1 MTKSIIKK
9 LFIKLSKI
17 LGFEIIDQSDFSSP
31 TLQKELNEDLSIINQ
46 KSIVLPLGEVKITK
60 KVNSVLIIF
69 RTNTDVE
76 IWDQN
81 KKRLF
86 EEPKIQY
93 SLRALKSL
101 IKTVNFSKTK
111 YPNIKFKTI
120 IVDDKSKEENLDKL
134 KKLTDESDLD
144 MSITSLNHEKYK
156 DIIKQQKNDQTFSNL
171 ASLLQSFELGKEH
184 GEDLVFFVEDDYLH
198 FEPMMEEMI
207 ASYER
212 IASQVNKDIF
222 MCPADYPYLYMN
234 NEKTNILIGNKRHW
248 RTINQTLC
256 TFMTTKSLLD
266 KYWDNFYNT
275 CLDRNDPFEKH
286 LNEIYTKEFCIS
298 PLKSLSLHLTNVN
311 SSYGL
316 SPFINYK
323 KLWDEN
329 EVTNA

>member
-1 MTKSIIKK
+1 MKKSIIKR
-9 LFIKLSKI
+9 LFIKLSKV
-17 LGFEIIDQSDFSSP
+17 LGYEIIDQSDFSSP
-31 TLQKELNEDLSIINQ
+31 TLQKELNEDLSIINE

-86 EEPKIQY
+86 EEPKIEY

-101 IKTVNFSKTK
+101 IRSINFSKTK

-120 IVDDKSKEENLDKL
+120 IVDDKSKEENLNKL
-134 KKLTDESDLD
+134 KKLIDGSGLD
-144 MSITSLNHEKYK
+144 ISITPLNHDKYK
-156 DIIKQQKNDQTFSNL
+156 DTIKQQKNDQTFSNL

-329 EVTNA
+329 KY

>member
-1 MTKSIIKK
+1 MKKSIIKK
-9 LFIKLSKI
+9 LFIKLSKV
-17 LGFEIIDQSDFSSP
+17 LGYELIDQSDFKSP
-31 TLQKELNEDLSIINQ
+31 TLQKELNEDLSIINK

-60 KVNSVLIIF
+60 RVNSVLVIF
-69 RTNTDVE
+69 RTNTDIE

-86 EEPKIQY
+86 EEPKIEY
-93 SLRALKSL
+93 SLRALNSL
-101 IKTVNFSKTK
+101 IRSINFSKSK
-111 YPNIKFKTI
+111 YPNINFQTI
-120 IVDDKSKEENLDKL
+120 IVDDKSKEENLNKL
-134 KKLTDESDLD
+134 KKLIDGSGLD
-144 MSITSLNHEKYK
+144 ISIISLNHDKYK
-156 DIIKQQKNDQTFSNL
+156 NTIKQQVNDQTFSNL

-184 GEDLVFFVEDDYLH
+184 GDDLIFFVEDDYLH

-212 IASQVNKDIF
+212 IASQVNKEIF
-222 MCPADYPYLYMN
+222 MCPTDYPYLYMN

-256 TFMTTKSLLD
+256 TFMTTKLLLD
-266 KYWDNFYNT
+266 KYWDNFKNT

-286 LNEIYTKEFCIS
+286 LNEIYKSEFCVS

-316 SPFINYK
+316 SPFIDYK

-329 EVTNA
+329 Q

>member
-1 MTKSIIKK
+1 MKKNIIKK
-9 LFIKLSKI
+9 LFIKLSKA
-17 LGFEIIDQSDFSSP
+17 LGYEIIDQSEFSSP
-31 TLQKELNEDLSIINQ
+31 TLQKELNEDLSIINE

-86 EEPKIQY
+86 EEPKIEY

-101 IKTVNFSKTK
+101 IRSINFSKTK

-120 IVDDKSKEENLDKL
+120 IVDDKSKDENLNKL
-134 KKLTDESDLD
+134 KKLIDRSGLD
-144 MSITSLNHEKYK
+144 MGITPLNHDKYK
-156 DIIKQQKNDQTFSNL
+156 DTIKQQKNDQTFSNL

-184 GEDLVFFVEDDYLH
+184 ADDLVFFIEDDYLH

-212 IASQVNKDIF
+212 IASQVNKEIF

-275 CLDRNDPFEKH
+275 CLNRNDPFEKY
-286 LNEIYTKEFCIS
+286 LNEIYTQEFCIS
-298 PLKSLSLHLTNVN
+298 PLKSLALHLTNIN

-329 EVTNA
+329 KY

>member
-1 MTKSIIKK
+1 MKKNIIKR
-9 LFIKLSKI
+9 LFIKLSKV
-17 LGFEIIDQSDFSSP
+17 LGYEIIDQNDFSSP
-31 TLQKELNEDLSIINQ
+31 TLQKELNKDLSTINE

-86 EEPKIQY
+86 EEPKVEY
-93 SLRALKSL
+93 SLKALKSL
-101 IKTVNFSKTK
+101 IKSINFSKTK

-120 IVDDKSKEENLDKL
+120 IVDDKSKEENLNKL
-134 KKLTDESDLD
+134 KKLIGGSSLD
-144 MSITSLNHEKYK
+144 ISINPLKHDKYK
-156 DIIKQQKNDQTFSNL
+156 ETIKVQKNDQTFSNL
-171 ASLLQSFELGKEH
+171 ASLLQSFELGKKL
-184 GEDLVFFVEDDYLH
+184 GEDLIFFVEDDYLH

-286 LNEIYTKEFCIS
+286 LNEIYKNEFCIS
-298 PLKSLSLHLTNVN
+298 PLKSLSLHLTNIN

-316 SPFINYK
+316 SPFIDYK
-323 KLWDEN
+323 DIWDEN
-329 EVTNA
+329 

>member
-1 MTKSIIKK
+1 MKKNIIKK
-9 LFIKLSKI
+9 LFIKLSKV
-17 LGFEIIDQSDFSSP
+17 LGYEIIDQSDFSSP
-31 TLQKELNEDLSIINQ
+31 TLQKQLNEDLSIINE

-60 KVNSVLIIF
+60 KINSVLIIF

-81 KKRLF
+81 KRRLY
-86 EEPKIQY
+86 EQPKIEY
-93 SLRALKSL
+93 SLRALNSL
-101 IKTVNFSKTK
+101 IKSVNFSKTK
-111 YPNIKFKTI
+111 YPNIKFKII
-120 IVDDKSKEENLDKL
+120 IVDDKSKEENLNKL
-134 KKLTDESDLD
+134 KKLMDGSGLD
-144 MSITSLNHEKYK
+144 ISITPLNHDKYK
-156 DIIKQQKNDQTFSNL
+156 DTIKQQKNDQTFSNL
-171 ASLLQSFELGKEH
+171 ASLLQSFELGKEY
-184 GEDLVFFVEDDYLH
+184 GEDLIFFVEDDYLH

-212 IASQVNKDIF
+212 IASQINKDVF

-256 TFMTTKSLLD
+256 TFLTTKSLLD

-316 SPFINYK
+316 SPFIDYK
-323 KLWDEN
+323 KLWEEN
-329 EVTNA
+329 

>member
-1 MTKSIIKK
+1 MKKSIIKK
-9 LFIKLSKI
+9 LFIKLSKV
-17 LGFEIIDQSDFSSP
+17 LGYEIIDQSNFSSP
-31 TLQKELNEDLSIINQ
+31 TLQKELNKDLSIINE
-46 KSIVLPLGEVKITK
+46 KSIVLPLGEVRVTK

-69 RTNTDVE
+69 RTNTDVV

-86 EEPKIQY
+86 EQPKIEY
-93 SLRALKSL
+93 SLRALSSL
-101 IKTVNFSKTK
+101 IKSINFSKAK
-111 YPNIKFKTI
+111 YPNIKFKTMI
-120 IVDDKSKEENLDKL
+120 IDDKSNQENLSKI
-134 KKLTDESDLD
+134 KKITDGSDLD
-144 MSITSLNHEKYK
+144 ITVTSLNHKKYK
-156 DIIKQQKNDQTFSNL
+156 NIIKQQKNNQTFSNL
-171 ASLLQSFELGKEH
+171 ASLLQSFELGKEY
-184 GEDLVFFVEDDYLH
+184 GKDLIFFVEDDYLH

-212 IASQVNKDIF
+212 TASQVNRDIF
-222 MCPADYPYLYMN
+222 MCPADYPYLCMN

-256 TFMTTKSLLD
+256 TFMTTKTLLD

-286 LNEIYTKEFCIS
+286 LNEIYVKEFCIS

-329 EVTNA
+329 

>member
-1 MTKSIIKK
+1 MKKSIIKK
-9 LFIKLSKI
+9 LFIKLSKV
-17 LGFEIIDQSDFSSP
+17 LGYEIIDQSDFSSP
-31 TLQKELNEDLSIINQ
+31 TLEKQLNEDLSIINE
-46 KSIVLPLGEVKITK
+46 KSIILPLGEVKITK

-81 KKRLF
+81 KRRLF
-86 EEPKIQY
+86 EQPKIEY
-93 SLRALKSL
+93 SLKALNSL
-101 IKTVNFSKTK
+101 IKSVNFSKTK

-120 IVDDKSKEENLDKL
+120 IVDDKSKEENLNKL
-134 KKLTDESDLD
+134 KKLIDGSGLD
-144 MSITSLNHEKYK
+144 ISITPLNHEKYK
-156 DIIKQQKNDQTFSNL
+156 DKIKQQKKEQTFSNL

-184 GEDLVFFVEDDYLH
+184 GEDLVFFIEDDYLH
-198 FEPMMEEMI
+198 FEPMMEELI

-256 TFMTTKSLLD
+256 TFLTTKSLLD

-275 CLDRNDPFEKH
+275 CLDRHEPFEKH

-316 SPFINYK
+316 SPFIDYK
-323 KLWDEN
+323 KLWEEN
-329 EVTNA
+329 

>member
-1 MTKSIIKK
+1 MKK
-9 LFIKLSKI
+9 LFIKIARL
-17 LGFEIIDQSDFSSP
+17 LGYEIIDQNNFVSP
-31 TLQKELNEDLSIINQ
+31 TLGKDLDDDLSLINR
-46 KSIVLPLGEVKITK
+46 KSIILPLGEVKITK
-60 KVNSVLIIF
+60 KVNSILIIF
-69 RTNTDVE
+69 RTNTNVE

-86 EEPKIQY
+86 EKPKIEY
-93 SLRALKSL
+93 SLRSLNSL
-101 IKTVNFSKTK
+101 IKSINFCKKK

-120 IVDDKSKEENLDKL
+120 IVDDKSKEENLNKI
-134 KKLTDESDLD
+134 KKLTKKSGLD
-144 MSITSLNHEKYK
+144 VKITSLNHEKYK
-156 DIIKQQKNDQTFSNL
+156 ETIKQQKNDQTFSNL
-171 ASLLQSFELGKEH
+171 ASLLQSFQLGKEL
-184 GEDLVFFVEDDYLH
+184 GEDLVFFIEDDYLH
-198 FEPMMEEMI
+198 FEPMIEEMI

-212 IASQVNKDIF
+212 ISSQVGKDVF

-256 TFMTTKSLLD
+256 TFMTTKFLLD

-275 CLDRNDPFEKH
+275 CLDRNEPFEKY

-323 KLWDEN
+323 KLWEEN
-329 EVTNA
+329 EY

>member
-1 MTKSIIKK
+1 MKKSIIKK
-9 LFIKLSKI
+9 IFIKLSKI
-17 LGFEIIDQSDFSSP
+17 LGYEIIDQSNFSSP
-31 TLQKELNEDLSIINQ
+31 TLNKSLNEDLSTINK
-46 KSIVLPLGEVKITK
+46 KSIVLPLGDVEITK
-60 KVNSVLIIF
+60 KVSSVLIIF
-69 RTNTDVE
+69 RTNTDIE

-86 EEPKIQY
+86 EKPKIEY
-93 SLRALKSL
+93 SLRALNSL
-101 IKTVNFSKTK
+101 IKSINFSKTK
-111 YPNIKFKTI
+111 YPNIKFKI
-120 IVDDKSKEENLDKL
+120 LIVDDKSKGENLDKIKRL
-134 KKLTDESDLD
+134 IDQSELD
-144 MSITSLNHEKYK
+144 INITSLNHEKYK
-156 DIIKQQKNDQTFSNL
+156 NIIKKQKNEQTFSNL

-184 GEDLVFFVEDDYLH
+184 GEDLVYFIEDDYLH

-212 IASQVNKDIF
+212 IASQINRNIF
-222 MCPADYPYLYMN
+222 MCPSDYPYLYMS

-248 RTINQTLC
+248 RTISQTLC
-256 TFMTTKSLLD
+256 TFLTTKSLLN

-286 LNEIYTKEFCIS
+286 INEIYKEEFCIS

-329 EVTNA
+329 EL